1 MAYPNY
7 QIPTK
12 LTFFPS
18 YLQYAYATGQIFDA
32 YALYYDPAESES
44 SPDSVSTTSGVKK
57 EDIYEAMLYKNHC
70 NEKI

>member
-18 YLQYAYATGQIFDA
+18 YLQYAYATGQIYDV
-32 YALYYDPAESES
+32 YAKYR
-44 SPDSVSTTSGVKK
+44 
-57 EDIYEAMLYKNHC
+57 
-70 NEKI
+70 NENNL